1 MKPSP
6 ITLAAIA
13 VLLTIAA
20 GPAAGADDAGMPHG
34 AAKTS
39 DSQLIKSAMR
49 AAPAKVSAD
58 AAIIAAGKDGKM
70 RTLREGK
77 NGFTC
82 MPDNPATPGPDP
94 MCMDKA
100 GLEWAGALID
110 QPPCPACGV
119 AALRP
124 DIVWFGE
131 MPYQLRAIDRAIGQ
145 CELFVAIGT
154 SGSVYPAAGYVE
166 AARRVGAHCL
176 EINLQPTE
184 ISRYFHDRRYGRAG
198 DLVPEWVDN
207 LLKMQQN
214 TP

>member
-1 MKPSP
+1 M
-6 ITLAAIA
+6 
-13 VLLTIAA
+13 
-20 GPAAGADDAGMPHG
+20 
-34 AAKTS
+34 
-39 DSQLIKSAMR
+39 
-49 AAPAKVSAD
+49 
-58 AAIIAAGKDGKM
+58 
-70 RTLREGK
+70 
-77 NGFTC
+77 
-82 MPDNPATPGPDP
+82 
-94 MCMDKA
+94 
-100 GLEWAGALID
+100 
-110 QPPCPACGV
+110 